1 VLQQET
7 TQLLQKI
14 IMDDN
19 KTDVTKHGDR
29 LFQQQLR
36 RIVLRPLCRNTYCF
50 LDTGIVSMARRR
62 EGRGERGK
70 AEGEET
76 KTKPGEKEKPLLKNT
91 QQKHGIT

>member
-1 VLQQET
+1 MLQQET

-50 LDTGIVSMARRR
+50 LDTGIVWRDA
-62 EGRGERGK
+62 GKDGGKGERQKGK
-70 AEGEET
+70 
-76 KTKPGEKEKPLLKNT
+76 KPRQSREKRKNHSIKNT